1 MGTVVVPSTSQEIGN
16 ESCTTFSSNAT
27 SGTFEVMLTGNSMI
41 HLRLQL
47 YHSLFQIRGWH
58 TNGPEHEE
66 EYSDREGNEY
76 LVDLLN
82 DSLTVTF
89 LLFSLKGILL
99 SMAFVVGTEMHLI
112 NQENNSYIMQAATLF
127 TLAIIAA
134 AGMGSAPAA
143 ASSATATTT
152 LSPQPVTATTDNQS
166 VNVLISWEPAEIE
179 PGEETAFT
187 LDFQD
192 PSSGDSIPHV
202 NYNFEIIDQ
211 NGNPVAS
218 MTDLHTHSGSDE
230 QTVTFDNPGSF
241 NLVATIIG
249 TGIDP
254 PFDTIQS
261 GTAQTVIPVGQ
272 QLAGATG
279 GNNTAGTTTSSPET
293 GMIELSPEPVY
304 QERQIRESRTA
315 INQTHFQVA
324 ISGNGT
330 LTLPNTT
337 ETIST
342 TSTGSVLS
350 ALDGTATGKEVIT
363 TEDGSESATATT
375 YGIARLEAR
384 RGIMIALFDTNSTGI
399 LAPLDGMILAG
410 QIEYPP
416 EETHSLITLWEW
428 QSGIPLPPP
437 PLPPTTMEEPPL
449 MNTTT
454 TMTTNATTAADTNA
468 TAASEEEVVEEEAV
482 GGVQVAE

>member
-1 MGTVVVPSTSQEIGN
+1 MTHLTNLLRIAIPKTKLKTMDERGAA
-16 ESCTTFSSNAT
+16 SSRDPNT
-27 SGTFEVMLTGNSMI
+27 NRETGFERDYKCDNWS
-41 HLRLQL
+41 
-47 YHSLFQIRGWH
+47 SLFPLGKSFIYRIRAW
-58 TNGPEHEE
+58 
-66 EYSDREGNEY
+66 S
-76 LVDLLN
+76 
-82 DSLTVTF
+82 
-89 LLFSLKGILL
+89 
-99 SMAFVVGTEMHLI
+99 EMHLT
-112 NQENNSYIMQAATLF
+112 NRENNSYVSVATALF

-134 AGMGSAPAA
+134 ASMGSAPAA
-143 ASSATATTT
+143 ATTAATATM
-152 LSPQPVTATTDNQS
+152 PQPVTATTDNQS
-166 VNVLISWEPAEIE
+166 VNVLVSWEPIEIE
-179 PGEETAFT
+179 PGQDTEFT

-211 NGNPVAS
+211 NNGETVQS
-218 MTDLHTHSGSDE
+218 MTDLHTHSGTDE
-230 QTVTFDNPGSF
+230 QTVAFDTAGSF

-249 TGIDP
+249 TGINP
-254 PFDTIQS
+254 PFDTTQS

-272 QLAGATG
+272 QVAGSIE
-279 GNNTAGTTTSSPET
+279 GNNTAGTTDNITASTEGATPTTET
-293 GMIELSPEPVY
+293 TTTTTTTTTTMPVSLSGIELSPEPIY

-315 INQTHFQVA
+315 INETHFQVA

-363 TEDGSESATATT
+363 TEDGSESAIATT

-384 RGIMIALFDTNSTGI
+384 RGIMIALVDTNSTGI

-428 QSGIPLPPP
+428 QSGVPLPTTATTTPTEKP
-437 PLPPTTMEEPPL
+437 PLTD
-449 MNTTT
+449 TTT
-454 TMTTNATTAADTNA
+454 TTNATTTTTDTGEP
-468 TAASEEEVVEEEAV
+468 TAAIPEEGGEGEGEEQQQQQTTPTAPPNPLFE
-482 GGVQVAE
+482 

>member
-1 MGTVVVPSTSQEIGN
+1 
-16 ESCTTFSSNAT
+16 
-27 SGTFEVMLTGNSMI
+27 
-41 HLRLQL
+41 
-47 YHSLFQIRGWH
+47 
-58 TNGPEHEE
+58 
-66 EYSDREGNEY
+66 
-76 LVDLLN
+76 
-82 DSLTVTF
+82 
-89 LLFSLKGILL
+89 
-99 SMAFVVGTEMHLI
+99 MHLI
-112 NQENNSYIMQAATLF
+112 NRENNSYVMQAATLF
-127 TLAIIAA
+127 TLAIITATT
-134 AGMGSAPAA
+134 MGASPAA
-143 ASSATATTT
+143 ATTAAATATTM
-152 LSPQPVTATTDNQS
+152 PQPVTATTDNQS
-166 VNVLISWEPAEIE
+166 VNVLIGWEPTEIE
-179 PGEETAFT
+179 LGADTEFT

-192 PSSGDSIPHV
+192 PASGDSIPHV

-211 NGNPVAS
+211 NGNPVES

-254 PFDTIQS
+254 PFDTTQS
-261 GTAQTVIPVGQ
+261 GTAQTIIPVGQ
-272 QLAGATG
+272 QLLGATG
-279 GNNTAGTTTSSPET
+279 GNNTAGTTTSSTET

-315 INQTHFQVA
+315 INQTHFQVT

-330 LTLPNTT
+330 LSLPNTT

-384 RGIMIALFDTNSTGI
+384 RGIMIALVDTNSTGI

-428 QSGIPLPPP
+428 QSGIPLPTGTA
-437 PLPPTTMEEPPL
+437 TTTPEEPPL
-449 MNTTT
+449 TDTTT
-454 TMTTNATTAADTNA
+454 TTTNATTADTNA
-468 TAASEEEVVEEEAV
+468 TTAATEEE
-482 GGVQVAE
+482 GGGGGEQQQQTTPTIPPNPLFE

>member
-350 ALDGTATGKEVIT
+350 ALDGTAIGKEVIT

-399 LAPLDGMILAG
+399 LTPLDGMILAG

-416 EETHSLITLWEW
+416 EETHSVITLWEW
-428 QSGIPLPPP
+428 QSGIPLPTGST
-437 PLPPTTMEEPPL
+437 TTMEVPPQ
-449 MNTTT
+449 MNTTK
-454 TMTTNATTAADTNA
+454 TMTANATTAADTNA

>member
-1 MGTVVVPSTSQEIGN
+1 MIG
-16 ESCTTFSSNAT
+16 S
-27 SGTFEVMLTGNSMI
+27 
-41 HLRLQL
+41 
-47 YHSLFQIRGWH
+47 
-58 TNGPEHEE
+58 
-66 EYSDREGNEY
+66 
-76 LVDLLN
+76 
-82 DSLTVTF
+82 
-89 LLFSLKGILL
+89 
-99 SMAFVVGTEMHLI
+99 EMHLI
-112 NQENNSYIMQAATLF
+112 NRENNSYVSVATALF

-134 AGMGSAPAA
+134 ASMGSAPAA
-143 ASSATATTT
+143 ATTDATTT
-152 LSPQPVTATTDNQS
+152 MPQPVTATTDNQS
-166 VNVLISWEPAEIE
+166 VNVLVSWEPMEIE
-179 PGEETAFT
+179 PGQGTEFT

-211 NGNPVAS
+211 NNGETVQS
-218 MTDLHTHSGSDE
+218 MTDLHTHSGTDE
-230 QTVTFDNPGSF
+230 QTVAFDTAGSF

-249 TGIDP
+249 TGINL
-254 PFDTIQS
+254 PFDTTQS

-272 QLAGATG
+272 QVAGSME
-279 GNNTAGTTTSSPET
+279 GNNTAGTTDNITASTEAATATTETTAATPVSPS
-293 GMIELSPEPVY
+293 GIELSPEPIY

-315 INQTHFQVA
+315 INETHFQVA

-428 QSGIPLPPP
+428 QSEVPLPTI
-437 PLPPTTMEEPPL
+437 TTPEEPPL
-449 MNTTT
+449 TDTT
-454 TMTTNATTAADTNA
+454 TTNATTTADTGEPTVA
-468 TAASEEEVVEEEAV
+468 IREEGGEGEEQQQQQQQTTPTTPPPNPLFE
-482 GGVQVAE
+482 